1 MGAAA
6 TPSDRAT
13 SRDHL
18 GSWGDLASHL
28 GIGMALP
35 RRRAFAPHHR
45 QRALCNTERSDLL
58 LPPRHDRLRNRH
70 RAGDRRLERARGWT
84 LARRQ
89 PIAVARLRSLSL
101 LPRSVPQDHLFS
113 NHDHVVRRWARIQGG
128 DGRDLVLLSGRAQ
141 HRRRHARDRQ
151 GAHPRGEELSRQHL
165 ADGHQDLPSCH
176 APPGDQRRAPRPR
189 RGADRHVAG
198 RDKALQPRDW
208 IFGDSSLQH
217 LQHAA
222 DVRAADH
229 PVRDRNRRQRA
240 DRPTR
245 RPRRHQSVLS
255 ALLLPWRCQMVAVAS
270 AARSQPL
277 RPNLPSQREPYY
289 AGRRQKPKSARYVDT
304 ISPGTGEPLG
314 KVIDGSAADAEAAI
328 AAAKAAFRDWRR
340 VPPLERAKMLRAIA
354 DVLRKNGDE
363 LAMLD
368 AADCGN
374 PYAEMMRDAGMGAAQ
389 LDFYAGL
396 VTEMKGASIP
406 MGPDVVNFSV
416 REPFGVVGRIIPFNH
431 PFMFA
436 AGKSGAPLAAGNT
449 VVLKPP
455 EQAPLSALR
464 LAELIDG
471 ILPPG
476 VWNVVPGGRE
486 VGQVLASHP
495 DVAMTALIGSVPTGR
510 AVMKAASDTLK
521 PVLLELGGKN
531 ALIAFPDAD
540 LDAVSAAVVDGMN
553 FTWCG
558 QSCGSTSR
566 AFIHE
571 TSYDAVIGR
580 AKASIRRYKPG
591 SPTNPA
597 TTRGSIISQVQYD
610 RIMKYIA
617 AGKEDG
623 ARLVTGGK
631 RPDDAALA
639 KGLFI
644 EPTIFADVNMGMR
657 IGKEEIFGPVLSVF
671 KWSDEDRML
680 AEVNQVEYG
689 LTCSIWTNDLATA
702 HRTAAAVEAG
712 YVWIN
717 EVSKHFLG
725 APFGGYKQSGI
736 GREECIEEL
745 LRFTRE
751 KNIHVNLKRRSGH

>member
-1 MGAAA
+1 MSVATTMKSEAAA
-6 TPSDRAT
+6 LRLPTH
-13 SRDHL
+13 RD
-18 GSWGDLASHL
+18 
-28 GIGMALP
+28 
-35 RRRAFAPHHR
+35 
-45 QRALCNTERSDLL
+45 
-58 LPPRHDRLRNRH
+58 
-70 RAGDRRLERARGWT
+70 
-84 LARRQ
+84 
-89 PIAVARLRSLSL
+89 
-101 LPRSVPQDHLFS
+101 
-113 NHDHVVRRWARIQGG
+113 
-128 DGRDLVLLSGRAQ
+128 
-141 HRRRHARDRQ
+141 
-151 GAHPRGEELSRQHL
+151 
-165 ADGHQDLPSCH
+165 
-176 APPGDQRRAPRPR
+176 
-189 RGADRHVAG
+189 
-198 RDKALQPRDW
+198 
-208 IFGDSSLQH
+208 
-217 LQHAA
+217 
-222 DVRAADH
+222 
-229 PVRDRNRRQRA
+229 
-240 DRPTR
+240 
-245 RPRRHQSVLS
+245 
-255 ALLLPWRCQMVAVAS
+255 
-270 AARSQPL
+270 
-277 RPNLPSQREPYY
+277 PYY
-289 AGRRQKPKSARYVDT
+289 AGKWQKGARYAEVT
-304 ISPGTGEPLG
+304 NPATGESLG
-314 KVIDGSAADAEAAI
+314 KVTDGTVADAEAAI
-328 AAAKAAFRDWRR
+328 AAAKAAFKDWRR
-340 VPPLERAKMLRAIA
+340 VPPLERAKMLREIA
-354 DVLRKNGDE
+354 NVLRKNGDE

-374 PYAEMMRDAGMGAAQ
+374 PYAEMMRDAGAGAAQ

-486 VGQVLASHP
+486 VGQVLSSHP

-540 LDAVSAAVVDGMN
+540 LEAVAAAVVDGMN

-571 TSYDAVIGR
+571 KIYDAVIER
-580 AKASIRRYKPG
+580 ARESIRRYKPG
-591 SPTNPA
+591 IPTDPA
-597 TTRGSIISQVQYD
+597 TTMGSIISQVQYD
-610 RIMKYIA
+610 RVMKYIA

-623 ARLVTGGK
+623 ARLVSGGK
-631 RPDDAALA
+631 RPDDPALA

-644 EPTIFADVNMGMR
+644 EPTIFADVTMNMR

-671 KWSDEDRML
+671 KWSDEDKML

-689 LTCSIWTNDLATA
+689 LTCSIWTNDLSTA
-702 HRTAAAVEAG
+702 HRTAASVEAG

>member
-1 MGAAA
+1 MSVATTLKTQAAA
-6 TPSDRAT
+6 LRLPTH
-13 SRDHL
+13 RD
-18 GSWGDLASHL
+18 
-28 GIGMALP
+28 
-35 RRRAFAPHHR
+35 
-45 QRALCNTERSDLL
+45 
-58 LPPRHDRLRNRH
+58 
-70 RAGDRRLERARGWT
+70 
-84 LARRQ
+84 
-89 PIAVARLRSLSL
+89 
-101 LPRSVPQDHLFS
+101 
-113 NHDHVVRRWARIQGG
+113 
-128 DGRDLVLLSGRAQ
+128 
-141 HRRRHARDRQ
+141 
-151 GAHPRGEELSRQHL
+151 
-165 ADGHQDLPSCH
+165 
-176 APPGDQRRAPRPR
+176 
-189 RGADRHVAG
+189 
-198 RDKALQPRDW
+198 
-208 IFGDSSLQH
+208 
-217 LQHAA
+217 
-222 DVRAADH
+222 
-229 PVRDRNRRQRA
+229 
-240 DRPTR
+240 
-245 RPRRHQSVLS
+245 
-255 ALLLPWRCQMVAVAS
+255 
-270 AARSQPL
+270 
-277 RPNLPSQREPYY
+277 PYY
-289 AGRRQKPKSARYVDT
+289 AGKWQEASRYAEVT
-304 ISPGTGEPLG
+304 NPATGESLG
-314 KVIDGSAADAEAAI
+314 KVTDGTVADAEAAI
-328 AAAKAAFRDWRR
+328 AAAKAAFKEWRR
-340 VPPLERAKMLRAIA
+340 VLPLERAKMLREIA
-354 DVLRKNGDE
+354 NVLRKNGDE

-374 PYAEMMRDAGMGAAQ
+374 PYAEMVRDAGAGAAQ

-486 VGQVLASHP
+486 VGQVLSSHP

-571 TSYDAVIGR
+571 KIYDAVIER
-580 AKASIRRYKPG
+580 AKASIKRYRPG
-591 SPTNPA
+591 IPTDPA
-597 TTRGSIISQVQYD
+597 TTMGSIISQVQYD

-623 ARLVTGGK
+623 ARLVSGGK

-671 KWSDEDRML
+671 KWSDEDKML

-702 HRTAAAVEAG
+702 HRTAASVEAG

-751 KNIHVNLKRRSGH
+751 KNIHVNLKRRTGH

>member
-1 MGAAA
+1 MSVATTLKSQAAA
-6 TPSDRAT
+6 
-13 SRDHL
+13 
-18 GSWGDLASHL
+18 
-28 GIGMALP
+28 
-35 RRRAFAPHHR
+35 
-45 QRALCNTERSDLL
+45 
-58 LPPRHDRLRNRH
+58 LR
-70 RAGDRRLERARGWT
+70 
-84 LARRQ
+84 
-89 PIAVARLRSLSL
+89 
-101 LPRSVPQDHLFS
+101 
-113 NHDHVVRRWARIQGG
+113 
-128 DGRDLVLLSGRAQ
+128 
-141 HRRRHARDRQ
+141 
-151 GAHPRGEELSRQHL
+151 
-165 ADGHQDLPSCH
+165 LPSH
-176 APPGDQRRAPRPR
+176 
-189 RGADRHVAG
+189 
-198 RDKALQPRDW
+198 RD
-208 IFGDSSLQH
+208 
-217 LQHAA
+217 
-222 DVRAADH
+222 
-229 PVRDRNRRQRA
+229 
-240 DRPTR
+240 
-245 RPRRHQSVLS
+245 
-255 ALLLPWRCQMVAVAS
+255 
-270 AARSQPL
+270 
-277 RPNLPSQREPYY
+277 PYY
-289 AGRRQKPKSARYVDT
+289 AGKWQKGSRYVEVT
-304 ISPGTGEPLG
+304 NPATAESLG
-314 KVIDGSAADAEAAI
+314 KVTDGTVADAEAAI
-328 AAAKAAFRDWRR
+328 AAAKAAFKDWRR
-340 VPPLERAKMLRAIA
+340 VPPLERAKMLREIA
-354 DVLRKNGDE
+354 NVLRKNGDE

-374 PYAEMMRDAGMGAAQ
+374 PYTEMMRDAGAGAAQ

-486 VGQVLASHP
+486 VGQVLSSHP

-540 LDAVSAAVVDGMN
+540 LEAVSAAVVDGMN

-566 AFIHE
+566 AFVHE
-571 TSYDAVIGR
+571 KIYDAVIER

-591 SPTNPA
+591 IPTDPA
-597 TTRGSIISQVQYD
+597 TTMGSIISQVQYD
-610 RIMKYIA
+610 RVMKYIT

-623 ARLVTGGK
+623 ARLVSGGK
-631 RPDDAALA
+631 RPDDPALA

-671 KWSDEDRML
+671 KWSDEDKML